1 MEEDKVNE
9 FEVWHG
15 LAHLYSSLSHWN
27 DVEVCL
33 KKAGELKQYS
43 ASMLHTEGKKKKLLK
58 KSSFAQS
65 NLNLGMMIRS
75 NVGRKKGV

>member
-1 MEEDKVNE
+1 MNE

-15 LAHLYSSLSHWN
+15 LAYLYSSLSHWN

-43 ASMLHTEGKKKKLLK
+43 ASMLHTEGKNKDPFNLSLKIPFLDLLN
-58 KSSFAQS
+58 S
-65 NLNLGMMIRS
+65 
-75 NVGRKKGV
+75 V

>member
-1 MEEDKVNE
+1 MNE

-15 LAHLYSSLSHWN
+15 LAYLYSSLSHWN

-43 ASMLHTEGKKKKLLK
+43 ASMLHTEGKNKKPI
-58 KSSFAQS
+58 F
-65 NLNLGMMIRS
+65 N
-75 NVGRKKGV
+75 

>member
-15 LAHLYSSLSHWN
+15 LAYLYSSLSHWN

-43 ASMLHTEGKKKKLLK
+43 ASMLHTEGKNKKP
-58 KSSFAQS
+58 F
-65 NLNLGMMIRS
+65 N
-75 NVGRKKGV
+75 

>member
-1 MEEDKVNE
+1 MNE

-15 LAHLYSSLSHWN
+15 LAYLYSSLAHWN

-43 ASMLHTEGKKKKLLK
+43 ASMLHTEGKNKNPFLTNLLK
-58 KSSFAQS
+58 MSFLIS
-65 NLNLGMMIRS
+65 VSIIGMIRS
-75 NVGRKKGV
+75 NVGRTKRV

>member
-15 LAHLYSSLSHWN
+15 LAYLYSSLSHWN

-43 ASMLHTEGKKKKLLK
+43 ASMLHTEGKNQQLT
-58 KSSFAQS
+58 KSF
-65 NLNLGMMIRS
+65 
-75 NVGRKKGV
+75 

>member
-1 MEEDKVNE
+1 MNE

-15 LAHLYSSLSHWN
+15 LAYLYSSLLHWN

-43 ASMLHTEGKKKKLLK
+43 ASMLHTEGKNKNPL
-58 KSSFAQS
+58 
-65 NLNLGMMIRS
+65 
-75 NVGRKKGV
+75 